1 MSRAKVA
8 ATQSMKRKSDKCAQW
23 TAECAFDAPAA
34 RRMCTRPA
42 KRHKAQAQTWKQM
55 FQQRRSARYTTI
67 SAITG
72 RVIRENTVVKKVPRD
87 MVRVSPS

>member
-1 MSRAKVA
+1 MA
-8 ATQSMKRKSDKCAQW
+8 ATRSMKRKSGKCAQW

-34 RRMCTRPA
+34 RRICTRPA
-42 KRHKAQAQTWKQM
+42 KGTKRKHERESK
-55 FQQRRSARYTTI
+55 QRRSARYTTI